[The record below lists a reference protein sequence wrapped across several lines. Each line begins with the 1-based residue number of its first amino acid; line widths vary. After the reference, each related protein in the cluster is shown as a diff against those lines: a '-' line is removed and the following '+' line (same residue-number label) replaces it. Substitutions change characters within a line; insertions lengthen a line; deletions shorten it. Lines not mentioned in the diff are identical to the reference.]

1 MCSGRGVELTKSFFN
16 KGSYAIRSVLT
27 RHPPCS
33 VVWTAGQVIC
43 LILRTMNSL
52 DFSAD
57 ENWVCIHHITW
68 FAGKHLPPSS
78 ACLKY
83 GPMPLWP
90 WWKSIVCLWQVFSDM
105 ICVNTYVIVSV
116 MHVYSPVAALTMFWH
131 IFWLHDML
139 GPWLAHCKS
148 SWSCMNWNM
157 SPKICALRKLF
168 FLIQPWYI
176 HRQSD
181 WRRHPCRMEGK
192 WTNYPTCFA
201 LLDVSFMVILRRAG
215 W

>member
-1 MCSGRGVELTKSFFN
+1 MTLKRWAHIEIPTLLNVIKPNQNTNFVGNNSPRLPVRTYSASGWGVELTKSFFN

-116 MHVYSPVAALTMFWH
+116 MHV
-131 IFWLHDML
+131 
-139 GPWLAHCKS
+139 
-148 SWSCMNWNM
+148 
-157 SPKICALRKLF
+157 
-168 FLIQPWYI
+168 
-176 HRQSD
+176 
-181 WRRHPCRMEGK
+181 
-192 WTNYPTCFA
+192 
-201 LLDVSFMVILRRAG
+201 
-215 W
+215 